1 MGSKVGPTDGVRPM
15 DTPEMQV
22 LTPNFPANP
31 YFGSDVE
38 AQAAER
44 VDPTGPQSLLGYK
57 FKRQR
62 TINWSVRQLLL
73 LFSSHLPLCLSV
85 CRGQL
90 HSTDGEDSL
99 QLSEGDAPHTSV
111 YAIIRHL

>member
-1 MGSKVGPTDGVRPM
+1 
-15 DTPEMQV
+15 MQV

-57 FKRQR
+57 FKRRR
-62 TINWSVRQLLL
+62 TINWSVQQPLL
-73 LFSSHLPLCLSV
+73 LFIPQVCLASRRLPRSGALY
-85 CRGQL
+85 RW
-90 HSTDGEDSL
+90 
-99 QLSEGDAPHTSV
+99 
-111 YAIIRHL
+111 